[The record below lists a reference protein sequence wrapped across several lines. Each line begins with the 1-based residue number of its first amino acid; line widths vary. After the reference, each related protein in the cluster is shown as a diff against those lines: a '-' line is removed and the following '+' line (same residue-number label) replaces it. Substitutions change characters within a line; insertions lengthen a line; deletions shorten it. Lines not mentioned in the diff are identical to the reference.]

1 MPAYLKSPFPNIP
14 CLLPGQPSFSFGDY
28 RNSGDPTLSMSAPQ
42 IETLAYVSNVAISGN
57 VATVTLVMR
66 DGPVPVLTYSW
77 FGVTFTI
84 TPQITIIGTQTAT
97 SGGAPNFNVTAAA
110 VTGVG
115 TFASAATSTVTFALV
130 SSNISTTADSGMVTI
145 VNPPGFETLPSSA
158 TAGLQ
163 YGVAAGH
170 SGSDSQ
176 KGLTWF
182 TQFTGSPATVTMQ
195 LQGANIDLDAYYTT
209 VDTSTNAS
217 GEARSLSNISYNFYR
232 IRAASTGGS
241 SPTFIAGMELI

>member
-1 MPAYLKSPFPNIP
+1 MPAYIKSPFPAIP

-28 RNSGDPTLSMSAPQ
+28 RNSGDPTLAFTAPQ
-42 IETLAYVSNVAISGN
+42 IETVALISNVAITTN

-66 DGPVPVLTYSW
+66 DGPVPVLSYTW
-77 FGVTFTI
+77 RGTTFTLTPLISI
-84 TPQITIIGTQTAT
+84 TGTQTAT
-97 SGGAPNFNVTAAA
+97 SGGAPNFNVTAAT

-115 TFASAATSTVTFALV
+115 TFASAATSTVTFALT
-130 SSNISTTADSGMVTI
+130 SSNITTTTDSGMVVI
-145 VNPPGFETLPSSA
+145 QNPAGFETLPSSA

-163 YGVAAGH
+163 YAVAAGY
-170 SGSDSQ
+170 SGSDGQ
-176 KGLTWF
+176 KGITWF

-195 LQGANIDLDAYYTT
+195 LQGADYDQDAYYTT
-209 VDTSTNAS
+209 VDTSTNAA

-241 SPTFIAGMELI
+241 SPTFIAGMNLI